1 MRLKLNRR
9 KIEVPSGP
17 ITQYLLDNGKIVAE
31 FHDREAHAIF
41 ALGITHRTDLTV
53 YDLDR
58 KEAVFEPRGE
68 QA

>member
-1 MRLKLNRR
+1 MRLNRR
-9 KIEVPSGP
+9 VIEVPSGR
-17 ITQYLLDNGKIVAE
+17 ITQYLLGNGKIVAE

-41 ALGITHRTDLTV
+41 CLGITHRTDLTV

-58 KEAVFEPRGE
+58 KEAVFEPKGE